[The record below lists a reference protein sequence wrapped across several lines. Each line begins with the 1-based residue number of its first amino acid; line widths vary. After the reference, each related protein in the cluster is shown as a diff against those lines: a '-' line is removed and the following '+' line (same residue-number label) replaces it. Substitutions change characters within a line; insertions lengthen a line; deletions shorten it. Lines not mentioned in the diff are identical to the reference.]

1 MPAAPA
7 SLFRFDKSMVGH
19 IDTGALFLKTL
30 HIMEKEPRDVV
41 GSSTKAAIA
50 LFDAGADLRI
60 GLGAEFHS

>member
-1 MPAAPA
+1 MLENPYMLGQE
-7 SLFRFDKSMVGH
+7 SLRE
-19 IDTGALFLKTL
+19 A
-30 HIMEKEPRDVV
+30 E